1 MIRSMF
7 ATCLLT
13 WSVSAAQAQYLGAGS
28 NPNNHGVSGY
38 TRSNEDSRANRI
50 KLRVIGVVKTVPQ
63 DGADAVQFS
72 LDEAHL
78 VSFFAQARRRP
89 QLGYAQF
96 KLGHRAI
103 CLAEHLPTL

>member
-38 TRSNEDSRANRI
+38 TRSNEDSRAN
-50 KLRVIGVVKTVPQ
+50 
-63 DGADAVQFS
+63 
-72 LDEAHL
+72 H
-78 VSFFAQARRRP
+78 
-89 QLGYAQF
+89 
-96 KLGHRAI
+96 
-103 CLAEHLPTL
+103 C